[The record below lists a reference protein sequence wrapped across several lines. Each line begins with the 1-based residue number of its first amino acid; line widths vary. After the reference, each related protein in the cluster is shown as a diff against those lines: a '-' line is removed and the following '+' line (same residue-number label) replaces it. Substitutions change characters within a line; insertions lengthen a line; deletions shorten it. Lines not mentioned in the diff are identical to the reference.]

1 MIIDAPS
8 DTAPLRALWKQAF
21 GDPDSFLDAFFSVG
35 YHPSRCRQL
44 SVDGKLAAMLYWFDC
59 TLGNARIA
67 YLYAIATD
75 SAFQKK
81 GYCHALMD
89 DTHRHLVQLGYAG
102 AVLVPQSASLFAFYE
117 KMGYRA
123 FGGLQKFTCEAAEPI
138 IVTQISAKEYAA
150 LRKKHLPDGSILQEG
165 AFLDMLNTQTFFY
178 QTAHSVFCAYRQ
190 NDALF
195 VPELLGDL
203 DDAEGIVAALG
214 AKQGHLR
221 TIGTDKPFAMFLPL
235 MEKAGTPRYFGLALD

>member
-8 DTAPLRALWKQAF
+8 DTAPLRALWKEAF

-59 TLGNARIA
+59 TLANARIA

-89 DTHRHLVQLGYAG
+89 DTHRHLAQLGYAG
-102 AVLVPQSASLFAFYE
+102 TVLVPQSASLFAFYE

-123 FGGLQKFTCEAAEPI
+123 FGGLQKFTCQAGKPI
-138 IVTQISAKEYAA
+138 IVTQISAKEYAIS
-150 LRKKHLPDGSILQEG
+150 RKKQGELTERLRHLEQIWDE
-165 AFLDMLNTQTFFY
+165 Y
-178 QTAHSVFCAYRQ
+178 EVY
-190 NDALF
+190 
-195 VPELLGDL
+195 
-203 DDAEGIVAALG
+203 
-214 AKQGHLR
+214 
-221 TIGTDKPFAMFLPL
+221 DKS
-235 MEKAGTPRYFGLALD
+235 R